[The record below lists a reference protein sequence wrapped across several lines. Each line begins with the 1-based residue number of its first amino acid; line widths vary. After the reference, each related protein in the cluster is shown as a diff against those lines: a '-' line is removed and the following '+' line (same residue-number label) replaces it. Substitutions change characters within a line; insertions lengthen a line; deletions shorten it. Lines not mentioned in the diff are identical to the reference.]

1 MTSLKSITVLS
12 SSAGEKP
19 WPGHLV
25 YNSAMASLN
34 MLVRCSALENAKHG
48 IRINA
53 IAPSCIR
60 SARVRTAT
68 DAGFKGQ
75 LTPSQ
80 NSEYLMEQAKSTPL
94 LQFAKPVNKPLGHY
108 IY

>member
-1 MTSLKSITVLS
+1 
-12 SSAGEKP
+12 
-19 WPGHLV
+19 
-25 YNSAMASLN
+25 MAALN